1 MKKNI
6 LADSY
11 LVGKL
16 PPQAIELEEAV
27 LGAIMLEKNAFEVV
41 ADLLKPESFYKN
53 EHGLVYKAFI
63 SLVNKR
69 SVIDILT
76 TTQELRSMGLLELVG
91 GAFYVTQLTNRVSS
105 SANIEFHARIVKQKY
120 IQRELIRMSGE
131 IQRDAFDDTT
141 DVYELMNQFET
152 QLNLLSLVDAVEMS
166 WENRVDDAF
175 AHVESINPS
184 LGISGVPCGLAGID
198 NILKGF
204 QNGELIVLGARPA
217 MGKSC
222 YLVTTAL
229 NAAKQGYPTDIYS
242 LEMSGRSLVLRALS
256 SESTVSG
263 DALKTGQ
270 IRDDEWLNL
279 VEAKEKLKKLPI
291 YLDDLPSQKP
301 SSIRRKIKKGVK
313 DRGTKLILID
323 YLQLMDGS
331 EADGG
336 KANRVNQIGLISR
349 TLKAVAKE
357 CNVPIIALSSLSR
370 SVEQR
375 GGSKRPMLSDLRE
388 SGDIESDSDVVA
400 FLYRPEYYGI
410 TEDEQGNSTIGLTEF
425 IIAKNR
431 NGKTDTAF
439 LKFNG
444 AHSMFTDWEVDLFEQ
459 HLNSAK
465 KDDTPF

>member
-1 MKKNI
+1 MKIRTHND
-6 LADSY
+6 LDLS
-11 LVGKL
+11 GKL

-41 ADLLKPESFYKN
+41 ADLLKPESFYKDA
-53 EHGLVYKAFI
+53 HGLVYKAHQ
-63 SLVNKR
+63 SLYQKK
-69 SVIDILT
+69 SAIDILT
-76 TTQELRSMGLLELVG
+76 TTEELRSLGLLESVG

-175 AHVESINPS
+175 AHVESIDPS
-184 LGISGVPCGLAGID
+184 LGISGVPCGLQGID

-204 QNGELIVLGARPA
+204 QNGELIVLGGRPGMA
-217 MGKSC
+217 KTAWM
-222 YLVTTAL
+222 VTTAR

-279 VEAKEKLKKLPI
+279 INAKEQLKKLPI

-331 EADGG
+331 DAEGG
-336 KANRVNQIGLISR
+336 KANRTNQIGLISR

-375 GGSKRPMLSDLRE
+375 SDKRPMLSDLRE
-388 SGDIESDSDVVA
+388 SGDIESDADVVA

-410 TEDEQGNSTIGLTEF
+410 TVDDKGNDIRGMTEF
-425 IIAKNR
+425 IIAKHR
-431 NGKTDTAF
+431 NGNTDTAF

-444 AHSMFTDWEVDLFEQ
+444 AHSMFTDWEVDPFEQ
-459 HLNSAK
+459 HLNNAK
-465 KDDTPF
+465 KEEPLF